1 MKVFVTGAT
10 GFTGS
15 RTVPLFLEKGWEVYC
30 LYRETSDRSVLPQP
44 EIHWYLGSLENPEK
58 LTDSM
63 QGCDALVNIASL
75 GFGHAETII
84 HSAQKAGIERA
95 IFISTTAI
103 FTKLNSHSKGTRLA
117 AEAAIQNSDLA
128 FTILRPTMIY
138 GSPRDR
144 NMVRLIRLLQRF
156 PLIPILGNGNF
167 LQQPVF
173 VDDVAQ
179 AITQCLEQPES
190 IGKSYN
196 IAGKNALTYNEVI
209 DTITAILGR
218 KIHKLFLPDK
228 IVIKFLR
235 LLEKMKLPFPIKAE
249 QVKRLNENKDFSYEE
264 ASNDFQYQPRSFA
277 EGIEIEINQ
286 LKSVTE

>member
-1 MKVFVTGAT
+1 LKVFVTGAT

-15 RTVPLFLEKGWEVYC
+15 RTVPLLLEKGWEVHC

-44 EIHWYLGSLENPEK
+44 EIQWHLGNLEDPQE
-58 LTDSM
+58 LTKWL

-75 GFGHAETII
+75 GFGHAETIVQI
-84 HSAQKAGIERA
+84 AQVAGIKRA

-103 FTKLNSHSKGTRLA
+103 FTKLNSRSKNTRQA
-117 AEAAIQNSDLA
+117 AEAAIQTSDLA

-156 PLIPILGNGNF
+156 PLIPILGKGDF

-173 VDDVAQ
+173 VEDVAQ
-179 AITQCLEQPES
+179 AIIQCLEQPET

-196 IAGKNALTYNEVI
+196 IAGKKALTYNEVI
-209 DTITAILGR
+209 DTIAAILDR
-218 KIHKLFLPDK
+218 KIYKLFLPDK
-228 IVIKFLR
+228 IAVIFLR
-235 LLEKMKLPFPIKAE
+235 LLEKMKIPFPIKAE
-249 QVKRLNENKDFSYEE
+249 QVKRLNEDKDFSYEE
-264 ASNDFQYQPRSFA
+264 AGNDFQYQPRSFA
-277 EGIEIEINQ
+277 EGIEIEIKQ
-286 LKSVTE
+286 IISRTA

>member
-1 MKVFVTGAT
+1 VKVFVTGAT

-15 RTVPLFLEKGWEVYC
+15 RTVPLLLEKGWQVHC
-30 LYRETSDRSVLPQP
+30 LYRESSNRDVLLQP
-44 EIHWYLGSLENPEK
+44 EIQWHLGSLEDPQEMIYA
-58 LTDSM
+58 M

-75 GFGHAETII
+75 GFGHAETIV

-95 IFISTTAI
+95 LFISTTAI
-103 FTKLNSHSKGTRLA
+103 FTKLNSSSKNTRLA

-144 NMVRLIRLLQRF
+144 NMVRLIRWLQRF
-156 PLIPILGNGNF
+156 PLIPILGKGNF

-179 AITQCLEQPES
+179 AIIQCLEQPET

-196 IAGKNALTYNEVI
+196 IAGKKALTYNEVI
-209 DTITAILGR
+209 DTIAAILDR
-218 KIHKLFLPDK
+218 KIYKLFLPDK
-228 IVIKFLR
+228 VAVIFLR
-235 LLEKMKLPFPIKAE
+235 LLEKMKIPFPIKAE
-249 QVKRLNENKDFSYEE
+249 QVKRLNEDKDFSYEK
-264 ASNDFQYQPRSFA
+264 ARKDFQYQPRSFA
-277 EGIEIEINQ
+277 EGIEIEIKQ
-286 LKSVTE
+286 ILSSRT